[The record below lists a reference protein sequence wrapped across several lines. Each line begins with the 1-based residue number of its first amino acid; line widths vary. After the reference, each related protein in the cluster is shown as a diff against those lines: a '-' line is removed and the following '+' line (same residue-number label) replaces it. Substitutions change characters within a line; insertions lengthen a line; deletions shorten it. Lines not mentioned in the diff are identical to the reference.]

1 MFEKRDTNRTD
12 EELLLEALLENG
24 IECKLRDPDDP
35 PPKKLSIRL
44 GGQDLEFS
52 PEDSDVLF
60 AILMSMGDY

>member
-1 MFEKRDTNRTD
+1 MFQRRQTTKTD
-12 EELLLEALLENG
+12 EELLLEALQESG

-35 PPKKLSIRL
+35 PPKKLSIRF
-44 GGQDLEFS
+44 GNQDLEFS